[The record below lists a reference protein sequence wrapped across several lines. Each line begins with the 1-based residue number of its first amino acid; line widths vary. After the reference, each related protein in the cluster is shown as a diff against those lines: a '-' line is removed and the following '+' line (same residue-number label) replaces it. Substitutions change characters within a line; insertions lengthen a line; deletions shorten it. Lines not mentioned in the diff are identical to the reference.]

1 MAARAG
7 DADGQYAF
15 GRCHLKGIGMEPDA
29 AGAVFWFKTA
39 TAVGQLDAVRELG
52 VCYLTGTGVE
62 KDEAEGSRLI
72 EAAAASGDPEALVI
86 LSNN

>member
-1 MAARAG
+1 MPPV
-7 DADGQYAF
+7 
-15 GRCHLKGIGMEPDA
+15 RCSGSRRRRRSDSSTP
-29 AGAVFWFKTA
+29 F
-39 TAVGQLDAVRELG
+39 RELG

>member
-1 MAARAG
+1 
-7 DADGQYAF
+7 
-15 GRCHLKGIGMEPDA
+15 
-29 AGAVFWFKTA
+29 
-39 TAVGQLDAVRELG
+39 
-52 VCYLTGTGVE
+52 VE